1 MKSIATVF
9 AALAALVAATDSSA
23 QAPPAGDAPVLL
35 VNGEPIMR
43 STLDKLLQPLRKAK
57 MPRERFMQY
66 QQRLVQ
72 NLVMDMLLDQFL
84 RKNGF
89 EPTREEI
96 DAQVKTRE
104 RIYNEK
110 PNPVGFAEA
119 LRRSGTSVSE
129 MRANPDPRLRF
140 SCYIRRGM
148 KEEDILR
155 TYETEKDSWAKVRAR
170 HVLIMTRDLKTDE
183 EKAAAR
189 AKIEDIRARIL
200 AGEDFAKLAEEFS
213 ACASKEMG
221 GDLGFFGRKG
231 EMVEPFAK
239 AAFELEVNGVS
250 PIVETGYGYHVI
262 QTTDTRKADA
272 PLEQVREYVADA
284 AAEKRGRK
292 MYGELR
298 AKAKIQRPGR
308 HAPPRAARA
317 PSVRLVPAPESPAPR
332 PEVASCAGSRA
343 LRRPSAHAS
352 LNARADRARRP
363 QSSLAQAALESRTI
377 SR

>member
-57 MPRERFMQY
+57 MPQERFMQY

-84 RKNGF
+84 RKSGF
-89 EPTREEI
+89 GPTREEI
-96 DAQVKTRE
+96 DAQVKSRE

-110 PNPVGFAEA
+110 PKPVGFAEA
-119 LRRSGTSVSE
+119 LRRSGTSVRE

-148 KEEDILR
+148 KEEDVLR
-155 TYETEKDSWAKVRAR
+155 TYETEKDSWVKVRAR

-189 AKIEDIRARIL
+189 ARIEDIRVRIL

-221 GDLGFFGRKG
+221 GDLGFFKRKG

-250 PIVETGYGYHVI
+250 PVVESRFGYHVI
-262 QTTDTRKADA
+262 QTTEARKGDA

-284 AAEKRGRK
+284 AAEKLGRK
-292 MYGELR
+292 MYGELY
-298 AKAKIQRPGR
+298 AKAKIERPGR
-308 HAPPRAARA
+308 PAPPQ
-317 PSVRLVPAPESPAPR
+317 PGGPPAPKAPAPA
-332 PEVASCAGSRA
+332 PK
-343 LRRPSAHAS
+343 
-352 LNARADRARRP
+352 
-363 QSSLAQAALESRTI
+363 
-377 SR
+377 

>member
-1 MKSIATVF
+1 VKSIATAFV
-9 AALAALVAATDSSA
+9 ALAALVAATDSSA
-23 QAPPAGDAPVLL
+23 QAPPGADAPVLL

-84 RKNGF
+84 RKSGF

-96 DAQVKTRE
+96 DAQVKSRE

-110 PNPVGFAEA
+110 PKPLGFAEA

-148 KEEDILR
+148 REEDILR

-170 HVLIMTRDLKTDE
+170 HILIATRDLKTDK

-221 GDLGFFGRKG
+221 GDLGFFRRSG
-231 EMVEPFAK
+231 EMVDPFAK

-250 PIVETGYGYHVI
+250 PVVETRFGYHVI
-262 QTTDTRKADA
+262 QTTETRKADA
-272 PLEQVREYVADA
+272 PLEEVREYVADA
-284 AAEKRGRK
+284 AAEKLGRK
-292 MYGELR
+292 MYEEFR
-298 AKAKIQRPGR
+298 AKAKIERPGR
-308 HAPPRAARA
+308 PAPPQ
-317 PSVRLVPAPESPAPR
+317 PGGPKVPGTPAPAPK
-332 PEVASCAGSRA
+332 
-343 LRRPSAHAS
+343 
-352 LNARADRARRP
+352 
-363 QSSLAQAALESRTI
+363 
-377 SR
+377 